1 MRQDGKVDVT
11 LRPPGAAAKISD
23 GVERVMQALESRKNK
38 SLKLGD
44 KSRYTNKSLTL
55 EPNPRA

>member
-1 MRQDGKVDVT
+1 VDVT

-23 GVERVMQALESRKNK
+23 GVERVMQALESNKNK

-44 KSRYTNKSLTL
+44 KSRYTYTNKSQTL
-55 EPNPRA
+55 EPNPRP